1 MIATKRYSYRSSG
14 THNVLRQ
21 CRKPIEIVMRPLQS
35 AWCDRTGSALVE
47 GAIIIPVLFTL
58 MFGVYDFSRF
68 FYQQHLVTTGL
79 SDAAR
84 YLARTSHACSDELTD
99 RAIEEANA
107 RRLATTGSIAGG
119 AARVSGWT
127 ADMIEIRCSAVDN
140 LLGAGGLK
148 TYRGGNLVFVV
159 TAATRFSAP
168 SLGFF
173 ELLGFRAPAISAF
186 HAERVIGPG

>member
-1 MIATKRYSYRSSG
+1 MIARNGHDLR
-14 THNVLRQ
+14 NVFRQ
-21 CRKPIEIVMRPLQS
+21 SRKPVDIVPRLLRL
-35 AWCDRTGSALVE
+35 AWRDEAGSALVE

-84 YLARTSHACSDELTD
+84 YLARTSHACSDDLAN
-99 RAIEEANA
+99 RAILEANA
-107 RRLATTGSIAGG
+107 RRLAATGSIAGG

-127 ADMIEIRCSAVDN
+127 ADMIEIRCSAVEN
-140 LLGAGGLK
+140 PLGAGGLK

-159 TAATRFSAP
+159 TAATRFRAA
-168 SLGFF
+168 SLGFV

>member
-1 MIATKRYSYRSSG
+1 MITDKRCSCRYRPRP
-14 THNVLRQ
+14 TA
-21 CRKPIEIVMRPLQS
+21 IVVRLLLS
-35 AWCDRTGSALVE
+35 VWRDKTGSALVE

-58 MFGVYDFSRF
+58 MFGVFDFSRF

-84 YLARTSHACSDELTD
+84 YLARTSHACSDDLAN
-99 RAIEEANA
+99 RAILEANA
-107 RRLATTGSIAGG
+107 RRLAATGSIAGG

-127 ADMIEIRCSAVDN
+127 ADMIEIRCSAVEN
-140 LLGAGGLK
+140 PLGAGGLK

-159 TAATRFSAP
+159 TAATRFRAA
-168 SLGFF
+168 SLGFV